1 MTLQNHPGYLGLTS
15 QGVIAIHTDWPIYP
29 EEHGANLA
37 LLWLTVFKPNTVFKC
52 ISDIDRCCLF
62 VAEVNKTNLAKPF
75 DINNFHLAVW
85 HEDILCLAEKGFI
98 TGVSAITE
106 RRWYEIEYSKLPKP
120 AYYRGDDD
128 QLIQI
133 NFLENLDEY
142 DDEVDACPEF
152 SETGITVTNKGW
164 KYITEFLSQEPLN
177 FSATLGERVTKLFD
191 LEYYDTS
198 VREACIGLEV
208 RIKKYL
214 GSQTYGYKLVEEY
227 ISQIRTKGSFIE
239 SFIKTF
245 RGELRSVF
253 NFIRNDFMH
262 NFIDINRTQ
271 ANSILIRVSRVTE
284 VMNSLESLI
293 NS

>member
-1 MTLQNHPGYLGLTS
+1 MTLQDHPGYLGFTS
-15 QGVIAIHTDWPIYP
+15 QGVIAIHADWPIYP
-29 EEHGANLA
+29 EENGADIA

-52 ISDIDRCCLF
+52 IDDIDCCCLF
-62 VAEVNKTNLAKPF
+62 IADVNSDNLAQPF
-75 DINNFHLAVW
+75 DIKNFHLAVW
-85 HEDILCLAEKGFI
+85 HEDILYLNENGFI

-106 RRWYEIEYSKLPKP
+106 RRWYEIKYSEQPETL
-120 AYYRGDDD
+120 YYRGDDG

-142 DDEVDACPEF
+142 DDEVDSCPEF

-177 FSATLGERVTKLFD
+177 FSETLGERVVKLFD

-214 GSQTYGYKLVEEY
+214 GSQRYGDKLVEEY
-227 ISQIRTKGSFIE
+227 ISQIRTKGNFIE
-239 SFIKTF
+239 SFIRTF

-253 NFIRNDFMH
+253 KFIRNDFMH

-271 ANSILIRVSRVTE
+271 ANSILIRISRVTE
-284 VMNSLESLI
+284 VVNTLESSI